1 MNNWFSIEKIDEETY
16 SISEYG
22 HYEKMHSYLLIGKD
36 KAALIDTGLGI
47 GDIREEVRKLT
58 SLPVVVITTH
68 AHWDHIGGHALFD
81 DILVHEAD
89 EAWLVNGLPLPIDII
104 KSNVIREPFTR
115 ELPEGFSIDNYKVY
129 TGRPSRILTDKDII
143 DIGLRKI
150 TVLHTPGH
158 SPGHICLLEEDRGY
172 LYSGDLIY
180 EGTLYANYP
189 STSPV
194 DFKAS
199 IDRISKLEN
208 IKRILAAHN
217 SLNIDIKII
226 EKMKKAFVLIEDN
239 GLLRQV
245 GGTFEFDNFQIRL

>member
-1 MNNWFSIEKIDEETY
+1 MNNWFSIEKIDEATY

-58 SLPVVVITTH
+58 SFPVVVITTH
-68 AHWDHIGGHALFD
+68 AHWDHIGGHALFE
-81 DILVHEAD
+81 DILIHEAD
-89 EAWLVNGLPLPIDII
+89 EDWLVNGLPLPISII
-104 KSNVIREPFTR
+104 KSNVIKEPFTR
-115 ELPEGFSIDNYKVY
+115 ELPKAFNIENYKVY
-129 TGRPSRILTDKDII
+129 RGRPSMSLKDMDTI
-143 DIGLRKI
+143 DIGSRKI

-158 SPGHICLLEEDRGY
+158 SPGHICLWEEDRGY

-208 IKRILAAHN
+208 IKRILPAHN

-226 EKMKKAFVLIEDN
+226 EEMKKAFASIEED
-239 GLLRQV
+239 GLLKHG
-245 GGTFEFDNFQIRL
+245 GGTFEFDNFAIRL